1 MFGCLSDTDSRV
13 AATNRQMPSPSSS
26 PASSSPSL
34 SSSSLS
40 SSEPDSPSSKLA
52 RASYAAAVCWL
63 VWVAGLTTTLII
75 IATARSSDE
84 LRLHAAD
91 LWNQGPLLG
100 AMPNFFVY
108 LIAGHNMGL
117 TPHHLLGV
125 ERGEARLAKQRAAK
139 EAGSAK
145 GLTATMPIAVDQVKV

>member
-1 MFGCLSDTDSRV
+1 MSAF
-13 AATNRQMPSPSSS
+13 
-26 PASSSPSL
+26 
-34 SSSSLS
+34 
-40 SSEPDSPSSKLA
+40 LA
-52 RASYAAAVCWL
+52 GKGTRASYAAAVCWL

-75 IATARSSDE
+75 IDTARSSDE
-84 LRLHAAD
+84 PRLLAAD

-145 GLTATMPIAVDQVKV
+145 GLTATMPVAVDQVKV